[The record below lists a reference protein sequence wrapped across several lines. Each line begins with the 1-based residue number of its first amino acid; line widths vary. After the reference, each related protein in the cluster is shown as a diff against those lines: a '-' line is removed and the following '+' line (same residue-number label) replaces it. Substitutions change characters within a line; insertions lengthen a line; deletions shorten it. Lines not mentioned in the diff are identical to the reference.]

1 MRLTYDPI
9 GDILFLE
16 LSDAREDQRVRE
28 VAEGVLARI
37 DPESGKIEGFEIQ
50 GFRARA
56 SGEAGVFLPD
66 WQLVPVRASA

>member
-9 GDILFLE
+9 GDILFME
-16 LSDAREDQRVRE
+16 LSDAREDHRIRE

-37 DPESGKIEGFEIQ
+37 DRDTGEVEGFEIQ

-66 WQLVPVRASA
+66 WQLVPARASA